1 MRLAPGLHRIGS
13 DVVNA
18 YLVEDAAGVTI
29 VDAGLP
35 ALWRELQQELTRWA
49 ARLPDARL
57 RCHCVGEHANQP
69 WRWARMRPA
78 LSSWMR
84 VIFTGGKRHGTCA
97 HSGGAA
103 FRCKPWSF
111 CLSQICSARS
121 LLVGNPRRSVLCPAP
136 ADPAGAVT
144 AGLNATRP
152 RTFLRG
158 HPVRGAKVAEA
169 PTFQGPVKRPAPIRA
184 EWGSLA
190 DGSKSSTHGP
200 SRAANRRVCR
210 LSHCWLAHEG
220 VHQQRWRPSFQGHVS
235 WLAKLNWSRPLD
247 PL

>member
-78 LSSWMR
+78 LSPWMR
-84 VIFTGGKRHGTCA
+84 VVSTGGKRHGTCA
-97 HSGGAA
+97 HSGRSSVPLQALEFLFVANLFSA
-103 FRCKPWSF
+103 FIAGRQPK
-111 CLSQICSARS
+111 A
-121 LLVGNPRRSVLCPAP
+121 VSV
-136 ADPAGAVT
+136 
-144 AGLNATRP
+144 
-152 RTFLRG
+152 
-158 HPVRGAKVAEA
+158 
-169 PTFQGPVKRPAPIRA
+169 
-184 EWGSLA
+184 
-190 DGSKSSTHGP
+190 
-200 SRAANRRVCR
+200 
-210 LSHCWLAHEG
+210 
-220 VHQQRWRPSFQGHVS
+220 VS
-235 WLAKLNWSRPLD
+235 GTG
-247 PL
+247 